1 MSYLIN
7 YEVIWLTV
15 ELFYDVTKRCTNSIA
30 VSLFVKVQTLV
41 KDLGSDP
48 MLLFWTI
55 EMSPYILVFLE
66 LMLSPSDIL

>member
-41 KDLGSDP
+41 KDLGSNP
-48 MLLFWTI
+48 HVT
-55 EMSPYILVFLE
+55 FLDHR
-66 LMLSPSDIL
+66 SVPIHIGFF

>member
-7 YEVIWLTV
+7 CEVIWLTV

-41 KDLGSDP
+41 SQRPGFKTPKS
-48 MLLFWTI
+48 LFWTI

-66 LMLSPSDIL
+66 L

>member
-1 MSYLIN
+1 MIYITKLLSYLIN
-7 YEVIWLTV
+7 CEVIWLTV

-30 VSLFVKVQTLV
+30 VSSFGKVQTLV

-55 EMSPYILVFLE
+55 EVSPYILVFLE
-66 LMLSPSDIL
+66 L